1 MKMTLDPYDFDV
13 AFEYED
19 HAIQGKMVIGR
30 AVLPE
35 EYRLKALND
44 EAFKQEVRETL
55 IQKLAEA
62 LYKEKLVEINQ
73 AKDPISGELR
83 VIIRAFMTPDS
94 QVRILR
100 TVKR

>member
-1 MKMTLDPYDFDV
+1 MSQNKAYDFDV
-13 AFEYED
+13 SFEYED
-19 HAIQGKMVIGR
+19 HIVQGKMVIGR
-30 AVLPE
+30 AILPE
-35 EYRLKALND
+35 EYQLKALSD
-44 EAFKQEVRETL
+44 AAFKQHVREIL

-73 AKDPISGELR
+73 AKDPLSGELR

>member
-1 MKMTLDPYDFDV
+1 MNDYDFNV
-13 AFEYED
+13 VFEYEE
-19 HAIQGKMVIGR
+19 HTIQGKMVIGR
-30 AVLPE
+30 AVLPSS
-35 EYRLKALND
+35 LHMQALND
-44 EAFKQEVRETL
+44 EAFKQQVREIL

-94 QVRILR
+94 QVRLLR

>member
-1 MKMTLDPYDFDV
+1 MNMTLDPYDFDV

-35 EYRLKALND
+35 EYRLKAWHD

-73 AKDPISGELR
+73 AQDSLNGEWC

>member
-1 MKMTLDPYDFDV
+1 MSQNKAYDFDV
-13 AFEYED
+13 SFEYED

-35 EYRLKALND
+35 EYHLKALSD
-44 EAFKQEVRETL
+44 AAFKQNVREIL

-73 AKDPISGELR
+73 VKDPLSGELR

-94 QVRILR
+94 QVRLLR
-100 TVKR
+100 TIKR